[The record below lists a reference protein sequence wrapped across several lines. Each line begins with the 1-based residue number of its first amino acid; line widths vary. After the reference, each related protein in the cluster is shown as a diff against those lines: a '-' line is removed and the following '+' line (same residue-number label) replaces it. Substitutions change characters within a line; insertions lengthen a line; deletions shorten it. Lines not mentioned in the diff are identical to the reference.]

1 MSLVGF
7 YAPATRLLVSDILPV
22 GKRGMNPQTFQQRT
36 DDLYRLQTR
45 DLIYRNVNGSYP
57 TKGSVGYIANTVG
70 TVGWSPVTTDSSGNL
85 TAPGT
90 VSLGLNGALTV
101 DGVTRIVRAA
111 DDMFV
116 EGDLTA
122 LTVTTNNIGLINTN
136 NVTQT
141 SDLYVQNDVSGI
153 ETLTWANSQQVTEPI
168 SGWSAK
174 LAIYPAIFRT
184 VPITPDLS
192 GSLLILAENMNNLLQ
207 CLKTRGCFVETLTPV
222 GEVATVF
229 NTNAAVQITMTDGN
243 TGNSTSF
250 VYTRTGSSNVAVSY
264 SQIATDLTAAAFA
277 VDPFFLFNA
286 TYTTEPADPLQGS
299 MSFTFGDDNNFF
311 TIQFDDAPDVS
322 GGGQMFLNHLG
333 FGFLHTG
340 EPYDN
345 DISTSYPLVVSPL
358 RDFVVLMP
366 PVPTDIS
373 VQTITSTTCTINLPS
388 LPLTTPVTIQNTCV
402 YWCISGETFDYYLN
416 ETFVQYIPNEI
427 IDPATTLYEITGLTS
442 NTAYD
447 IAISYRSLNDETLR
461 SRVLQISTP
470 AAGPSLMKAPTMN
483 IYSVDITQ
491 DVNWI
496 STPSYGTVAPNYTK
510 PYAANVRFNV
520 ASVFAAIWTN
530 TLNDLHQ
537 ISQIQSVTLD
547 FYAGAEEGANASFF
561 INRTAISPDVIEA
574 DENDA
579 VGLGGTL
586 VIEKG
591 DPLLSVLFAAND
603 GVINTSQ
610 KITFGWSSDGGGIR
624 NCEMTG
630 FTVVY
635 SV

>member
-1 MSLVGF
+1 MG
-7 YAPATRLLVSDILPV
+7 DILPV
-22 GKRGMNPQTFQQRT
+22 GKRGMNPQTFQRRT

-57 TKGSVGYIANTVG
+57 NKGSIGYIANTVG
-70 TVGWSPVTTDSSGNL
+70 TVGWSQVTTDSSGNL
-85 TAPGT
+85 TVPGT
-90 VSLGLNGALTV
+90 ATLGLNGAFTV
-101 DGVTRIVRAA
+101 DGTSGHVRATQ
-111 DDMFV
+111 DMIV
-116 EGDLTA
+116 DGDFKA
-122 LTVTTNNIGLINTN
+122 LTVTTNTIGLINTN

-141 SDLYVQNDVSGI
+141 SDLYVQNDVNGK
-153 ETLTWANSQQVTEPI
+153 ETLKWANSQQVAEPI
-168 SGWSAK
+168 SGWSQI
-174 LAIYPAIFRT
+174 LYIYTAIFRT

-192 GSLLILAENMNNLLQ
+192 GATLILAENMNNLLQ
-207 CLKTRGCFVETLTPV
+207 CFKSQGCFVGTLTPV

-243 TGNSTSF
+243 TNNSNSF
-250 VYTRTGSSNVAVSY
+250 VYTRTGSSDVAVSY
-264 SQIATDLTAAAFA
+264 SQIATELTVAALEA
-277 VDPFFLFNA
+277 DPFFLFNA
-286 TYTTEPADPLQGS
+286 TYTTDPANPLQGS

-311 TIQFDDAPDVS
+311 TIQFDDAPGVI

-333 FGFLHTG
+333 FGFLQTG
-340 EPYDN
+340 IAYDN
-345 DISTSYPLVVSPL
+345 YGTYPLVVSPL

-366 PVPTDIS
+366 PVPMDIS

-402 YWCISGETFDYYLN
+402 YWCVSGDSFDYYLN
-416 ETFVQYIPNEI
+416 GTFVQYIPNVI
-427 IDPATTLYEITGLTS
+427 IDPATTLYEITGLDPGT
-442 NTAYD
+442 TYD

-461 SRVLQISTP
+461 SRVLQITTP
-470 AAGPSLMKAPTMN
+470 AAGPSLIKAPTMN

-530 TLNDLHQ
+530 TLSDLRQ

-561 INRTAISPDVIEA
+561 IGRTAINPEVIEA
-574 DENDA
+574 DADDA
-579 VGLGGTL
+579 VGLGGSL

-591 DPLLSVLFAAND
+591 DPLLSVLFAAEAD
-603 GVINTSQ
+603 GVIDTSQ
-610 KITFGWSSDGGGIR
+610 KITFGWSSTGGGIR

-630 FTVVY
+630 FTVIY